1 MALKIYYSTKPDVQ
15 IENYKIAVVNKFIY
29 LGSIVKMD
37 NEMKQKKNW
46 QTNEILGYYKIW
58 RAIYLEN
65 LWRYFYIKPS

>member
-37 NEMKQKKNW
+37 NEMKQKKN
-46 QTNEILGYYKIW
+46 
-58 RAIYLEN
+58 
-65 LWRYFYIKPS
+65 